1 MLELENIHKSF
12 GSNEVLKGVNL
23 SISPGE
29 VISII
34 GENGAGKSTLGKIIA
49 GVHKQTLGTIKM
61 DGKEV
66 SFASTVEA
74 REHGISI
81 VLQEFNLIPEMT
93 VAENLLLT
101 QPAGYSKLGFR
112 SLKSQVDT
120 IREAVDRLN
129 VPFQLPLETPVE
141 ELSVAQQQLVE
152 IARALIA
159 DSSILILDEPTSALG
174 GNEVDELLDC
184 VEALRERGKGI
195 VLVTHRLDEVF
206 RVSDRIVVLRDGIFT
221 GEFKPEE
228 TTSKEV
234 VNAMVGRELS
244 YDLETVRTIQPKGE
258 VVLEVKDLQVAG
270 TDSKINLVVH
280 SGEVVGIAGL
290 VGSGRTE
297 LMRAIYGADKRTG
310 TVKVAGK
317 EIRNGKPKDA
327 LNKHVALVTEDRKHQ
342 GLFLDLSI
350 EDNMIVSNEA
360 KNKNFLVAK
369 RENRREIS
377 NLIEKLRIK
386 LAGVDLPVTA
396 LSGGNQQKV
405 ILGKWLMT
413 NPKLL
418 ILDEPTRGIDVGAR
432 ADFYHVIDAL
442 VKEGMAVLL
451 VSSEM
456 QEVIA
461 LSDRLFVMSNGR
473 FVNEFKRGEATEHN
487 ILASADGMEI

>member
-29 VISII
+29 VVSIV

-228 TTSKEV
+228 TTSSEV

>member
-29 VISII
+29 VVSII

-228 TTSKEV
+228 TTSSEV

-350 EDNMIVSNEA
+350 EDNMIVSSEA

>member
-29 VISII
+29 VVSII

>member
-1 MLELENIHKSF
+1 M
-12 GSNEVLKGVNL
+12 
-23 SISPGE
+23 
-29 VISII
+29 
-34 GENGAGKSTLGKIIA
+34 
-49 GVHKQTLGTIKM
+49 
-61 DGKEV
+61 
-66 SFASTVEA
+66 
-74 REHGISI
+74 
-81 VLQEFNLIPEMT
+81 
-93 VAENLLLT
+93 
-101 QPAGYSKLGFR
+101 
-112 SLKSQVDT
+112 
-120 IREAVDRLN
+120 
-129 VPFQLPLETPVE
+129 
-141 ELSVAQQQLVE
+141 
-152 IARALIA
+152 
-159 DSSILILDEPTSALG
+159 
-174 GNEVDELLDC
+174 
-184 VEALRERGKGI
+184 
-195 VLVTHRLDEVF
+195 
-206 RVSDRIVVLRDGIFT
+206 
-221 GEFKPEE
+221 
-228 TTSKEV
+228 
-234 VNAMVGRELS
+234 
-244 YDLETVRTIQPKGE
+244 
-258 VVLEVKDLQVAG
+258 
-270 TDSKINLVVH
+270 
-280 SGEVVGIAGL
+280 
-290 VGSGRTE
+290 
-297 LMRAIYGADKRTG
+297 
-310 TVKVAGK
+310 KVAGK

>member
-29 VISII
+29 VVSII

-228 TTSKEV
+228 TTSSEV

-360 KNKNFLVAK
+360 KNK
-369 RENRREIS
+369 IS
-377 NLIEKLRIK
+377 WLRSVRI
-386 LAGVDLPVTA
+386 
-396 LSGGNQQKV
+396 
-405 ILGKWLMT
+405 
-413 NPKLL
+413 
-418 ILDEPTRGIDVGAR
+418 GAR
-432 ADFYHVIDAL
+432 FLIY
-442 VKEGMAVLL
+442 
-451 VSSEM
+451 
-456 QEVIA
+456 
-461 LSDRLFVMSNGR
+461 
-473 FVNEFKRGEATEHN
+473 
-487 ILASADGMEI
+487 

>member
-29 VISII
+29 VVSIV

-228 TTSKEV
+228 TTSSEV

-244 YDLETVRTIQPKGE
+244 YDLETVRTIQPRGE

>member
-29 VISII
+29 VVSII

-228 TTSKEV
+228 TTSSEV

-297 LMRAIYGADKRTG
+297 LMRAIYGADK
-310 TVKVAGK
+310 
-317 EIRNGKPKDA
+317 
-327 LNKHVALVTEDRKHQ
+327 
-342 GLFLDLSI
+342 
-350 EDNMIVSNEA
+350 
-360 KNKNFLVAK
+360 
-369 RENRREIS
+369 
-377 NLIEKLRIK
+377 
-386 LAGVDLPVTA
+386 
-396 LSGGNQQKV
+396 
-405 ILGKWLMT
+405 
-413 NPKLL
+413 
-418 ILDEPTRGIDVGAR
+418 
-432 ADFYHVIDAL
+432 
-442 VKEGMAVLL
+442 
-451 VSSEM
+451 
-456 QEVIA
+456 
-461 LSDRLFVMSNGR
+461 
-473 FVNEFKRGEATEHN
+473 
-487 ILASADGMEI
+487 

>member
-270 TDSKINLVVH
+270 SDSKINLVVH

-342 GLFLDLSI
+342 GLFLDLTI

>member
-228 TTSKEV
+228 TTSSEV

>member
-29 VISII
+29 VVSII

-228 TTSKEV
+228 TTSSEV

-386 LAGVDLPVTA
+386 LAGVDLPVTS

>member
-1 MLELENIHKSF
+1 M
-12 GSNEVLKGVNL
+12 

-29 VISII
+29 VVSIV

-228 TTSKEV
+228 TTSSEV

>member
-29 VISII
+29 VVSII

-228 TTSKEV
+228 TTSSEV

>member
-270 TDSKINLVVH
+270 SDSKINLVVH